1 MENGLN
7 KQDLDKL
14 IDSVDIWE
22 NHSHLV
28 LQSHDAMR
36 TMYTDPEQLAEFD
49 LATKDKRKALIRDM
63 ETKRDQAIILKYKLV
78 KAKESIQ
85 VDDALEKLAKGL
97 KKIDDEEKGNQL
109 KQG

>member
-1 MENGLN
+1 MDNKLN
-7 KQDLDKL
+7 KQDIDKL
-14 IDSVDIWE
+14 IDSLEVWE
-22 NHSHLV
+22 NHSHLI

-49 LATKDKRKALIRDM
+49 LATKDKRIELIRDM

-85 VDDALEKLAKGL
+85 VGDALIELAKESG
-97 KKIDDEEKGNQL
+97 KG
-109 KQG
+109 KDGKEG